1 MRKDIISNGGKTVI
15 GMVHCKPLPT
25 TVGFN
30 GDYQEIIDIAVED
43 AKTLEKA
50 GVDGIIVENM
60 GDTPFSAL
68 LNKAQLAALSVAAYA
83 VKEAV
88 KIPVGVDAAFND
100 CESGFAIAGM
110 IGADFVRVPV
120 FVDRVLF
127 TDGVI
132 EPCAKRCMEYRKS
145 LGLEHIKILADI
157 QVKHAHMILPGITIE
172 QSAKDAAA
180 NGADAIIVTGSQVG
194 EETPIEMI
202 DRVKKVVNIPVIAG
216 SGVNDTNIKDQL
228 NIADGAIIGSGFK
241 VNGKIENPI
250 SYELTKKVMDALRM

>member
-30 GDYQEIIDIAVED
+30 GGYQEIIDRAVDD

-60 GDTPFSAL
+60 GDTPFSVL

-132 EPCAKRCMEYRKS
+132 EPCAKKCMEYRKS

-202 DRVKKVVNIPVIAG
+202 DRVKK
-216 SGVNDTNIKDQL
+216 L
-228 NIADGAIIGSGFK
+228 
-241 VNGKIENPI
+241 
-250 SYELTKKVMDALRM
+250 

>member
-1 MRKDIISNGGKTVI
+1 MRNDIISNGGKTVI

-132 EPCAKRCMEYRKS
+132 EPCAKKCMEYRKS

-157 QVKHAHMILPGITIE
+157 QVK
-172 QSAKDAAA
+172 SAKDAAA